1 MTAVNVKNR
10 RPSRHRKTNRITVMG
25 GEKSLHS
32 GDKSEVVSI
41 PQALYTTGSPTLM
54 HPGTCSRFPGR
65 NVLLLYKTH
74 LSSPRSW
81 HIACPAHSLPALSS
95 QQSQSTLPA
104 ALTALGIVLRAYK
117 HHISILALSYTPSS
131 LYEIR
136 SH

>member
-32 GDKSEVVSI
+32 GDKSEVVST

-81 HIACPAHSLPALSS
+81 HTACPPSPASNLSPPSLQLLLHWGLYSE
-95 QQSQSTLPA
+95 
-104 ALTALGIVLRAYK
+104 LTN
-117 HHISILALSYTPSS
+117 TT
-131 LYEIR
+131 
-136 SH
+136 